1 MYCTGRDK
9 SGGQGR
15 RRGWAGGS
23 RMEDVWLCVG
33 IINDKME
40 RERGGFFL
48 AREFGWVSEEGGE
61 KEWG

>member
-33 IINDKME
+33 ISNDKME

-48 AREFGWVSEEGGE
+48 AREFG
-61 KEWG
+61 